1 MLQLQRDKDGLQIP
15 LGRASQQE
23 KAALMDRIL
32 AALSDSDHLQFLIWM
47 SGLEGTLDDVLKD
60 IPTQNYHYD
69 REETGRFFT
78 KKLATLRLWTRHK
91 EDMVTL
97 ATYFG
102 ALNEGYIHVD
112 VLDSGDEVDIF
123 TLPQETLEAYVLPK
137 RRLAFVVEPDGDLLQ
152 VQYCR
157 DAADFHAIA
166 AAIHPMHT

>member
-1 MLQLQRDKDGLQIP
+1 MLQLQRDKDSLQIH
-15 LGRASQQE
+15 LGCASQQE
-23 KAALMDRIL
+23 KAALMGRIL
-32 AALSDSDHLQFLIWM
+32 AALSDSDHLFLIWM

-78 KKLATLRLWTRHK
+78 KKLASLRLWTHRK

-97 ATYFG
+97 TTYFG

-112 VLDSGDEVDIF
+112 VLDSGDEVDIS
-123 TLPQETLEAYVLPK
+123 TLPQETLEAYVLSK
-137 RRLAFVVEPDGDLLQ
+137 RRLVFVVEPDGDLLQ
-152 VQYCR
+152 VRDCR

-166 AAIHPMHT
+166 AAIHPMHI